1 MGERKV
7 LNKFY
12 PPDFDPAKLQKPKN
26 PAERQ
31 DKVRMMLPFTVRCST
46 CGTFLH
52 IGTKFNMRKETIQ
65 DEDYLGIPILRFFF
79 KCSRCATEITM
90 KTDPRNS
97 DYVCESGASRNYDEW
112 RDLDAAEEALKAVKK
127 DEDEDPMKFLE
138 SKTYDSRREM
148 EILNALDEIRQ
159 INKIQAKVDH
169 EGVMRKIAE
178 IRKKEAEI
186 RDGAGKLEESP
197 GKMIKRVDEDEADIA
212 LFRKHR
218 RLLETE
224 GKQRQEV
231 STVTSKEKERVDAR
245 PKMKVVI
252 RKKTG

>member
-112 RDLDAAEEALKAVKK
+112 RDLDAAEEALKAAKK

-159 INKIQAKVDH
+159 LNKIQAKVDH
-169 EGVMRKIAE
+169 EDIMQKIAA
-178 IRKKEAEI
+178 IREQQI
-186 RDGAGKLEESP
+186 TGGDQLE
-197 GKMIKRVDEDEADIA
+197 GDVRRIKRVNEEEEDMQ
-212 LFRKHR
+212 LFRKHQ
-218 RLLETE
+218 RLL
-224 GKQRQEV
+224 Q
-231 STVTSKEKERVDAR
+231 STQLPAPMPVTAGKEREIGGIR
-245 PKMKVVI
+245 PKVKVVI
-252 RKKTG
+252 RKK

>member
-112 RDLDAAEEALKAVKK
+112 RDLDAAEEALKEAKK

-138 SKTYDSRREM
+138 AKTFDSRREM

-159 INKIQAKVDH
+159 LNKVQARVDH
-169 EGVMRKIAE
+169 EDVMRKIAA
-178 IRKKEAEI
+178 IREKQAE
-186 RDGAGKLEESP
+186 GLVGSLQEEET
-197 GKMIKRVDEDEADIA
+197 KRIKRVDEDEEEIEQ
-212 LFRKHR
+212 FRKHR
-218 RLLETE
+218 RMLQIAQPSVPAPSKDTET
-224 GKQRQEV
+224 V
-231 STVTSKEKERVDAR
+231 PAR
-245 PKMKVVI
+245 PRFKVLI
-252 RKKTG
+252 RKK

>member
-65 DEDYLGIPILRFFF
+65 DEDYLGISILRFFF

-112 RDLDAAEEALKAVKK
+112 RDLDAAEEALKAAKQ

-159 INKIQAKVDH
+159 LNKVQARVDH
-169 EGVMRKIAE
+169 EEVMRKITAIREKQAE
-178 IRKKEAEI
+178 GRA
-186 RDGAGKLEESP
+186 DLLPEEDT
-197 GKMIKRVDEDEADIA
+197 KRIKRVDEDEAEIEQ
-212 LFRKHR
+212 FRKHR
-218 RLLETE
+218 RLLQSAQQPAVTAPS
-224 GKQRQEV
+224 
-231 STVTSKEKERVDAR
+231 STKEPIPPR
-245 PKMKVVI
+245 PKLKVLI
-252 RKKTG
+252 RKK